1 MLAEKE
7 ERVRKLFVTDQIN
20 DKGIYGVVF
29 CDAGHKQLI
38 CVDDHYVSRQGRAIF
53 SQNKEPEMWVMVL
66 EKAWA
71 KLFKSYERTNGGM
84 TERSVMS
91 LTGAP
96 YAIMYSG
103 RSSWNGVWEKMKEYD
118 QKDYMMGACIF
129 AHGKSDSH

>member
-1 MLAEKE
+1 MLAERE

-71 KLFKSYERTNGGM
+71 KLCGSYE
-84 TERSVMS
+84 ES
-91 LTGAP
+91 
-96 YAIMYSG
+96 
-103 RSSWNGVWEKMKEYD
+103 E
-118 QKDYMMGACIF
+118 MGLCGEF
-129 AHGKSDSH
+129 F